1 MPEISII
8 VPIYNVAQY
17 LHKCVDSILAQ
28 TFTNFE
34 VILVDDGATDN
45 SGAICDAYA
54 EQDSRVKV
62 IHKVNGGLSDARNA
76 GIEVAQAP
84 YLGFIDSDDY
94 ISREMFQLL
103 HDDIVR
109 EQADLAI
116 CGIYD
121 VYGDKAPRQ
130 KPHTYEVLTR
140 EAATI
145 KIFEGNIIS

>member
-28 TFTNFE
+28 TFTDFE

-62 IHKVNGGLSDARNA
+62 IHKVNVWRCMLSCFC
-76 GIEVAQAP
+76 IKT
-84 YLGFIDSDDY
+84 
-94 ISREMFQLL
+94 ISSSIVCVGASMIQ
-103 HDDIVR
+103 DI
-109 EQADLAI
+109 
-116 CGIYD
+116 C
-121 VYGDKAPRQ
+121 
-130 KPHTYEVLTR
+130 
-140 EAATI
+140 
-145 KIFEGNIIS
+145 S